1 MMQLR
6 KSESKQVKRDKERAV
21 TVPPA
26 ITEGVFEMMY
36 ITYGNTKVSVNI
48 ALLKSRIKSIVMWV
62 LKAMRT
68 TAVISG
74 IFLLLGTAGSS
85 DLDLITFTEMLY
97 NLGISLL
104 LFGIAYVVEFIK
116 VIME

>member
-1 MMQLR
+1 
-6 KSESKQVKRDKERAV
+6 
-21 TVPPA
+21 
-26 ITEGVFEMMY
+26 MMY

-74 IFLLLGTAGSS
+74 IFLLLGTAGAS
-85 DLDLITFTEMLY
+85 DLNDITFSQMLY
-97 NLGISLL
+97 QMFISLL
-104 LFGIAYVVEFIK
+104 LFGMAYVLEFIK

>member
-1 MMQLR
+1 MRLK
-6 KSESKQVKRDKERAV
+6 KSESKQAKRDKERAV
-21 TVPPA
+21 TVPPTP
-26 ITEGVFEMMY
+26 TEGVFEMMY

-68 TAVISG
+68 TAIISG
-74 IFLLLGTAGSS
+74 TFLLLGTAGSS

-97 NLGISLL
+97 NIGI
-104 LFGIAYVVEFIK
+104 FKGYYGITERMRK
-116 VIME
+116 

>member
-1 MMQLR
+1 
-6 KSESKQVKRDKERAV
+6 
-21 TVPPA
+21 
-26 ITEGVFEMMY
+26 MMY

-74 IFLLLGTAGSS
+74 IFLLLGTAGAS
-85 DLDLITFTEMLY
+85 DLNDITFSQMLY
-97 NLGISLL
+97 QMFISLL
-104 LFGIAYVVEFIK
+104 LFGMAYVLEFIRI
-116 VIME
+116 IMD

>member
-1 MMQLR
+1 M
-6 KSESKQVKRDKERAV
+6 
-21 TVPPA
+21 
-26 ITEGVFEMMY
+26 EGVFEMMY

-74 IFLLLGTAGSS
+74 IFLLLGTAGAS
-85 DLDLITFTEMLY
+85 DLNDITFSQMLY
-97 NLGISLL
+97 QMFISLL
-104 LFGIAYVVEFIK
+104 LFGMAYALEFIRI
-116 VIME
+116 IME

>member
-1 MMQLR
+1 
-6 KSESKQVKRDKERAV
+6 
-21 TVPPA
+21 
-26 ITEGVFEMMY
+26 MMY

-74 IFLLLGTAGSS
+74 IFLLLGTAGAS
-85 DLDLITFTEMLY
+85 DLNDITFSQMLY
-97 NLGISLL
+97 QMFISLL
-104 LFGIAYVVEFIK
+104 LFGMAYALEFIRI
-116 VIME
+116 IME